1 MRGGAR
7 AALVTFALSGMG
19 CAGAAPMT
27 PAPGAPATESQ
38 ARGDAPAWLP
48 AYTDAQRELL
58 APVDTPI
65 QVPAP
70 RVYPDLHRFEYAG
83 PARLDDIKR
92 TLRFSTLII
101 TVIEKS
107 PRLYALDKAAPELA
121 NLVAQYGPP
130 PAAEPDPWQTVEVV
144 RKDRALS
151 LVPVKLSDEAKASL
165 ATARSKR
172 DAGETKAAVEAFR
185 AARGFTRAAGIALE
199 LGEMLVAQKH
209 PQEAREAFEDAIRI
223 DPTLATAHL
232 RLAELAEKRGERE
245 EARRRLAEAIAFWP
259 ASRRA
264 MALADRL
271 SNGLA
276 SSRHTR
282 LPLFHVF
289 LDVDSAG
296 AIHVGSS
303 GGDPARI
310 YAGCRAVMRYEP
322 EVRARIFEQPED
334 VPYHLT
340 MMEELICLESAIG
353 TYIAARMSKE
363 GAPADPAMEALLE
376 VAHEEGLGGYVMTEI
391 LGRHRPE
398 RARGAPREVHQAM
411 VRYVERTML
420 GAPLVADPAQG
431 VYTAAR

>member
-1 MRGGAR
+1 MRGVAR
-7 AALVTFALSGMG
+7 AALVTFALGGVG

-27 PAPGAPATESQ
+27 PAPTAPAAESQ
-38 ARGDAPAWLP
+38 AKGNTPAWLP
-48 AYTDAQRELL
+48 AYSAAQRALL

-65 QVPAP
+65 QTPAA
-70 RVYPDLHRFEYAG
+70 RVYPDLHRFQYAG
-83 PARLDDIKR
+83 PARLDDVRR
-92 TLRFSTLII
+92 TLRFSTLIVS
-101 TVIEKS
+101 VIDKS
-107 PRLYALDKAAPELA
+107 PRLYTLDDAAPELA

-130 PAAEPDPWQTVEVV
+130 PAAEPDPWQTAEVS
-144 RKDRALS
+144 RKDRALT
-151 LVPVKLSDEAKASL
+151 LTPVTLSDEAKASL

-172 DAGETKAAVEAFR
+172 DAGEAKAAAEAFR
-185 AARGFTRAAGIALE
+185 AALGHTQAAGIALE
-199 LGEMLVAQKH
+199 LGELLVAQNQ
-209 PQEAREAFEDAIRI
+209 PQEAREAFEGAIRI

-232 RLAELAEKRGERE
+232 RLAELAEKRNDRD

-264 MALADRL
+264 IELADRL

-282 LPLFHVF
+282 LPLFRVF
-289 LDVDSAG
+289 LDVDSVG

-303 GGDPARI
+303 GGDPGRI

-353 TYIAARMSKE
+353 TYVAARMSKE
-363 GAPADPAMEALLE
+363 GAAVDPAMEELLD
-376 VAHEEGLGGYVMTEI
+376 VAREEGLGGYVMTEI

>member
-1 MRGGAR
+1 MRGVAR
-7 AALVTFALSGMG
+7 AALVTFALGGMG

-27 PAPGAPATESQ
+27 PAPAAPAAETQ
-38 ARGDAPAWLP
+38 ALGDRPAWLP
-48 AYTDAQRELL
+48 AYTAAQRALL
-58 APVDTPI
+58 APVETPI
-65 QVPAP
+65 QVPAA
-70 RVYPDLHRFEYAG
+70 RVYPDLHRFQYAG
-83 PARLDDIKR
+83 PARLDDLRR
-92 TLRFSTLII
+92 TIRFSTLIV
-101 TVIEKS
+101 TVIDKS
-107 PRLYALDKAAPELA
+107 PRLYSLDDAAPELA

-130 PAAEPDPWQTVEVV
+130 PPAEPDPWQTAEVV
-144 RKDRALS
+144 RKDRALT
-151 LVPVKLSDEAKASL
+151 LTPVKLSDEAKTSL
-165 ATARSKR
+165 AAARSKR
-172 DAGETKAAVEAFR
+172 DAGETKAAAEAFR
-185 AARGFTRAAGIALE
+185 AALGSTRAAGIALE
-199 LGEMLVAQKH
+199 LGEMLVAQNQPK
-209 PQEAREAFEDAIRI
+209 EAREAFEEAIGI

-232 RLAELAEKRGERE
+232 RLAELAEKRADRE

-264 MALADRL
+264 IELADRL

-276 SSRHTR
+276 SSRLTR
-282 LPLFHVF
+282 LPLFRVF
-289 LDVDSAG
+289 LDVDSVG

-303 GGDPARI
+303 GGDPARV

-340 MMEELICLESAIG
+340 MMEELICLESALG
-353 TYIAARMSKE
+353 TYVAARMSKG
-363 GAPADPAMEALLE
+363 GAAVDPAMEALLE

-398 RARGAPREVHQAM
+398 RARSAPREVHEAM